1 MSHRTSPPAP
11 AGQTSAD
18 HPLAGPVPV
27 VAVVGQTA
35 TGKSDLGLALAER
48 LDGEVVN
55 SDASQLYRGM
65 DIGTA
70 KLSVAERRGVP
81 HHQLDVLD
89 VTQEATVARFQA
101 DGRADMAGIRARGR
115 VPVVVGGTG
124 LYVRALLDRLEIP
137 PTDPAVRAALEE
149 RLEAEGVEALYAELQ
164 RRDAPAAAGIE
175 PRNGRRVVR
184 ALEVIELTGR
194 PFSSTMPTREF
205 LVPTVLIGLRADD
218 AVLHPR
224 IDARVER
231 MWEAGLLEEVRAL
244 DAAGLRAGPG
254 RTARRAIGYSQA
266 LAQLDGEMTRVEAVA
281 DTQQGTRR
289 LARRQRAWYRPDP
302 RIHWLEHD
310 ADDLVEQAL
319 EVVRAAPRA

>member
-1 MSHRTSPPAP
+1 MSHSTPPPAP
-11 AGQTSAD
+11 PTDD

-48 LDGEVVN
+48 LGGEVVN

-101 DGRADMAGIRARGR
+101 DGREDMAGIRQRGH

-137 PTDPAVRAALEE
+137 PTDPAVRAALEQ
-149 RLEAEGVEALYAELQ
+149 RLEAEGVERLYAELQ
-164 RRDAPAAAGIE
+164 RVDAPAAAGIE

-231 MWEAGLLEEVRAL
+231 MWAAGLLEEVRAL
-244 DAAGLRAGPG
+244 DAAGLRTGPG

-266 LAQLDGEMTRVEAVA
+266 LAQLDGEMTQHEAIA

-302 RIHWLEHD
+302 RIVWLEHD

-319 EVVRAAPRA
+319 AVVRAAG